1 MRLSEQSVATGKSY
15 PARMVLYIAGL
26 SSAAW
31 YTSSRAK
38 ISKQRPG
45 PKPVISDEELVLAI
59 REDLAAS
66 PFHSEGHKKVR
77 ARLRRKGMCAGRKR
91 YLRPMKAN
99 NLLAPVRPKCNGSSR
114 PHDGKIVT
122 EHPNRM
128 WGTDGKQFWTRQ
140 NGLCWFFGTIDHWND
155 EILGWHTSII
165 GDRFAALEP
174 VHQAVLKEYG
184 SLNKG
189 VVQDIGLSLRS
200 DHGSQYDSRDF
211 QTELKYL
218 GLMHSPA
225 FVRSPECNGIIE
237 RFNRTLEEQVFDVHC
252 FESIDEARQVIAKF
266 IDDYNRSWLIE
277 RLGYRSPLEFKAELL
292 PALLKSA

>member
-91 YLRPMKAN
+91 YLRLMKAN

>member
-91 YLRPMKAN
+91 YLRLMKSN
-99 NLLAPVRPKCNGSSR
+99 NLFAPVLPKCNGSSR